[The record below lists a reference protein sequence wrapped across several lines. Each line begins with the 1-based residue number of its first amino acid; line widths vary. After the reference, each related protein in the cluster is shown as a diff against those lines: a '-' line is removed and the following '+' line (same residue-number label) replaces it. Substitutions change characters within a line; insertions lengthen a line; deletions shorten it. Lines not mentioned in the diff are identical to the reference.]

1 MSHHLSRPPR
11 PIRRTHHLGW
21 PLALA
26 LLAGCAGSPQRV
38 ILLPEADGSPSAVV
52 LQTSSAQQVLDQHYA
67 VGTIASDG
75 RITPGTTTAE
85 AVRAAFPLLLDL
97 HPAPAQRFT
106 LNFETG
112 TSRLTAES
120 TARLSEVMQAAR
132 ARPGGEI
139 VVVGHTDRQG
149 SLEANDRLSLERA
162 QAIRT
167 LLIEQGFT
175 ADRVEAQGRG
185 EREPLVPTDDEVAEP
200 RNRRAEVLV
209 R

>member
-1 MSHHLSRPPR
+1 MSHHPSWLPSLV
-11 PIRRTHHLGW
+11 RRIGHLGL
-21 PLALA
+21 PIALA
-26 LLAGCAGSPQRV
+26 VLTGCAVSPQRV

-52 LQTSSAQQVLDQHYA
+52 LQTSAAQQVLDQPYA

-97 HPAPAQRFT
+97 HPAPLQRFT

-120 TARLSEVMQAAR
+120 TARLSEVIQAAR

-149 SLEANDRLSLERA
+149 SLDANDRLSLERA
-162 QAIRT
+162 QAIRA
-167 LLIEQGFT
+167 LLIEQGFP
-175 ADRVEAQGRG
+175 AERVEAQGRG